1 MALDVFT
8 NVFNN
13 IDSTVNTVIVG
24 KTANM
29 ISIISPVLLAAF
41 VVYVIFITWSYFGSS
56 MEQTMFDLLKRVA
69 AWGIIISFSLNLGTY
84 NAKVVPMVLGLSAC
98 LKR

>member
-1 MALDVFT
+1 MCVFYTVNCVLGQYLIGNNMALDVFT

-41 VVYVIFITWSYFGSS
+41 VVYCLVPPLYG
-56 MEQTMFDLLKRVA
+56 
-69 AWGIIISFSLNLGTY
+69 GIPI
-84 NAKVVPMVLGLSAC
+84 AKSN
-98 LKR
+98 